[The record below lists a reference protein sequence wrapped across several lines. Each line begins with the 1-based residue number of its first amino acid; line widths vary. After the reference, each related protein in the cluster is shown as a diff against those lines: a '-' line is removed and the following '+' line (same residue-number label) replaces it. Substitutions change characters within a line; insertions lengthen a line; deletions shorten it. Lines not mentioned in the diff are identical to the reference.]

1 MSSESRS
8 RRSDRRTQG
17 SGVDQLKI
25 RGSFWPQSL
34 FGRLMAASIVAL
46 LLAQLVSL
54 VLIARERERF
64 ILQGS
69 VREWSRRIAEVT
81 TLLEGM
87 DDTERTTMVAR
98 LSERPWRYGR
108 RPPDAIMFRDG
119 LVAGPEGDPVFF
131 PGAGG
136 RGPGHGIPGLSGAV
150 SPDAARAD
158 SGLPG
163 SGRSEG
169 AWHDAAR
176 PGMDWPEGARPGVDQ
191 SEEARAAAVQ
201 SGAGQSGAARAEA
214 ARPNVAQ
221 PGAGRRGDGA
231 PEALPDAREQLDP
244 HTPRLAESGVP
255 QRGSPQFP
263 PAAAS
268 APQRSPRQG
277 HMEPPGAG
285 QLGPPGTAQPG
296 PAQPRS
302 AQPGPAQPAARLPG
316 SQQPGPPPGLSG
328 QLGPPPED
336 PRNLILRATTYQTVV
351 PFTKAVDFEGAFE
364 QQLRTALGSGFEVD
378 VTQTAD
384 PTKRAISVGGP
395 LFSEVRDSSAEFYD
409 AKVKFPDGYTA
420 VFRVTRFAR
429 GAPLPRGLFMNLAL
443 LVIVM
448 SIALFVVAR
457 SITRPLSD
465 LARAADSVGRDLR
478 QPKIAERGARE
489 IRNAARAF
497 NTMQDRMQRYLD
509 SRSRVLAAM
518 SHDLKTPLTRLRLQV
533 EMLDDSAAQVRLG
546 KQLDEMESMVHGALA
561 LFRGL
566 DDNEAFTPLDINDL
580 LATLQSEFA
589 EMSARVSIEGHAA
602 RSILGKPQALRRC
615 LTNLIANAVKFGS
628 QAAVIVEDGSSLVI
642 RVRDDGPGI
651 PEDQLERVFE
661 PFYRLESSRN
671 RDTGGSGLG
680 LSIARDV
687 IQAHGGS
694 LVLRNLPVRGLEAVV
709 TLPRA

>member
-1 MSSESRS
+1 
-8 RRSDRRTQG
+8 
-17 SGVDQLKI
+17 
-25 RGSFWPQSL
+25 
-34 FGRLMAASIVAL
+34 LMAASIVAL

-81 TLLEGM
+81 TLLQGM
-87 DDTERTTMVAR
+87 DDTERATMVAR

-108 RPPDAIMFRDG
+108 RPPDAVMFRDG
-119 LVAGPEGDPVFF
+119 LVAGPEGDPAIF
-131 PGAGG
+131 PGLGG
-136 RGPGHGIPGLSGAV
+136 RAPGRGIPGSSGAG
-150 SPDAARAD
+150 SPDAA
-158 SGLPG
+158 
-163 SGRSEG
+163 
-169 AWHDAAR
+169 
-176 PGMDWPEGARPGVDQ
+176 
-191 SEEARAAAVQ
+191 
-201 SGAGQSGAARAEA
+201 
-214 ARPNVAQ
+214 Q
-221 PGAGRRGDGA
+221 PDAGRRGDGPPDA
-231 PEALPDAREQLDP
+231 LPEAREHLE
-244 HTPRLAESGVP
+244 PRLPRPADSGQP
-255 QRGSPQFP
+255 QGTSQFP
-263 PAAAS
+263 PGAARPGA
-268 APQRSPRQG
+268 APQSSPGSPRSGQL
-277 HMEPPGAG
+277 EPPGAG
-285 QLGPPGTAQPG
+285 QLGPPRTAQPAPQQQG
-296 PAQPRS
+296 PERL
-302 AQPGPAQPAARLPG
+302 GPHQQG
-316 SQQPGPPPGLSG
+316 SQQLGSEQLRPHQQRPDQQGSQQLGLHQQGPHEPGPPG

-336 PRNLILRATTYQTVV
+336 SRSLILRATTYQTVV
-351 PFTKAVDFEGAFE
+351 PFTKASDFEGAFE

-409 AKVKFPDGYTA
+409 TKVKFPDGYTA

-589 EMSARVSIEGHAA
+589 EMSAQVSIEGHAT

-628 QAAVIVEDGSSLVI
+628 QAAVVVEDGSSLVI